1 MVHLARLS
9 WQRFTRLCLSAACWF
24 VVFFLAVSA
33 PAKDIWRAKTPSGI
47 TLIATP
53 LTDGKN
59 LMSVLV
65 GKAFDGPLVLESS
78 SGKRVCDVLGFDPT
92 SRLLL
97 LRAQGEG
104 IGESLIWHAS
114 ISQAAGMT
122 VFGNRDGSALRGTT
136 QGWAYQVR
144 DKILPLALLMVSFES
159 GTPEQGSAVVDELGR
174 VLGLVFESA
183 GPNAIYAVPSPA
195 VLRVQADLSS
205 RGKLVRGWLGMG
217 LNSRNSSPRITK
229 IQPNSP
235 AFHADI
241 RPGDV
246 LTAIANKP
254 ITSYGQAVDA
264 FFYLRP
270 SLPVPIRIQRGN
282 QSISLMVTPM
292 AVPGS

>member
-9 WQRFTRLCLSAACWF
+9 WQRFTRLCFSAGSWF
-24 VVFFLAVSA
+24 VVFSLFEPA
-33 PAKDIWRAKTPSGI
+33 PAKDIWRAKTPTG
-47 TLIATP
+47 TNLIGTP

-59 LMSVLV
+59 MVSVLV
-65 GKAFDGPLVLESS
+65 GQAFDGPLVVQSS
-78 SGKRVCDVLGFDPT
+78 NGKRICDVVGFDPT

-97 LRAQGEG
+97 MRAQGEG

-122 VFGNRDGSALRGTT
+122 VFGNRAGSVLRGAT
-136 QGWAYQVR
+136 QGWVYQVR
-144 DKILPLALLMVSFES
+144 DKILPLGLLMVSFES
-159 GTPEQGSAVVDELGR
+159 GTPEHGSAVVDEQGR

-183 GPNAIYAVPSPA
+183 GPNAVYALPSPA
-195 VLRVQADLSS
+195 VLRVQEDLAT
-205 RGKLVRGWLGMG
+205 RGKLIRGWLGTG
-217 LNSRNSSPRITK
+217 LNSRDSSPRITK
-229 IQPNSP
+229 VQPNSP
-235 AFHADI
+235 ALHAGI

-270 SLPVPIRIQRGN
+270 SMPVSIRIQRGN

-292 AVPGS
+292 AAPES